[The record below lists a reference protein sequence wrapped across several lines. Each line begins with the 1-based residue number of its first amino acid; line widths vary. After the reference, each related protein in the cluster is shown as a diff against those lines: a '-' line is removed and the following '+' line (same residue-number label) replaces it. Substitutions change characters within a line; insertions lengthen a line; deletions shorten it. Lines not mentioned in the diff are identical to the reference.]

1 MRALRKLCRRLGF
14 DVVPFRKG
22 VLPPDFDAEDQRII
36 SAVRPYTMTG
46 PERLFAMIHAA
57 RHVARRPVAGAFVEC
72 GVWRGG
78 SMMAAALALKAL
90 GCVDRELFLFDT
102 FEGMTQPTARDVN
115 YKGAL
120 AIDTFNQK
128 RLGEDSSDWCRAT
141 LEDVRAALDSTG
153 YPRERVHLVKGKV
166 EETLPA
172 QAPEQIALLR
182 LDTDWYES
190 TRHELEHLYPR
201 LATGGVLIIDDYGH
215 WKGSREATEEYI
227 AKHNLKLLLH
237 RTDGPGRMAIKL

>member
-1 MRALRKLCRRLGF
+1 MHPFRKLCRRLGF

-22 VLPPDFDAEDQRII
+22 ALPPDFDAEDQRII
-36 SAVRPYTMTG
+36 SAVKPYTMTG
-46 PERLFAMIHAA
+46 PERLFAVIHAA
-57 RHVARRPVAGAFVEC
+57 RYVAQRPVRGAFVEC

-78 SMMAAALALKAL
+78 SMMAAALTLHAL
-90 GCVDRELFLFDT
+90 GQTDRELFLFDT
-102 FEGMTQPTARDVN
+102 FEGMSRPTERDVS
-115 YKGAL
+115 YKGTSAM
-120 AIDTFNQK
+120 DTFNQK
-128 RLGEDSSDWCRAT
+128 RRGEDSSDWCRAT
-141 LEDVRAALDSTG
+141 LDDVRAALDSTG
-153 YPRERVHLVKGKV
+153 YPRERVHLIKGKV

-201 LATGGVLIIDDYGH
+201 LVSGGVLLIDDYGH
-215 WKGSREATEEYI
+215 WKGSREATDEYI

-237 RTDGPGRMAIKL
+237 RIDAPGRMAIKP